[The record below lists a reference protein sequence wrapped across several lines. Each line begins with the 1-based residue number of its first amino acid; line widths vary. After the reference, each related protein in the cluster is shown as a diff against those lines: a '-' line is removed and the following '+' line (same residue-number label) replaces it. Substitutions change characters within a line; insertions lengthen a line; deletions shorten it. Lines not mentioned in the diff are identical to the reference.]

1 VIFDEGSF
9 PFANLDANPIS
20 KNHLNLKA

>member
-9 PFANLDANPIS
+9 PFANLDANPMS
-20 KNHLNLKA
+20 KNYLNLKA